1 MLSLVLWTVN
11 MAPRSCV
18 VRQCSQRRAIVPY
31 GTPNRTSLQSMDALK
46 KVKNVKD
53 VKDLKCFDCIKDIT
67 NDFNRH
73 NMVLSKHAEENVL
86 SKFFKSNNKIKSR
99 SKLQIVVIR
108 IDANENLT
116 NSKPCNHCI
125 EIMRSYGVR
134 KVTYS
139 TKEGTCITES
149 INIIS
154 GHISS
159 GYRSIGIVKDILSII
174 SKDDLT

>member
-1 MLSLVLWTVN
+1 
-11 MAPRSCV
+11 
-18 VRQCSQRRAIVPY
+18 
-31 GTPNRTSLQSMDALK
+31 MDALK
-46 KVKNVKD
+46 KLKSTKD
-53 VKDLKCFDCIKDIT
+53 IKDFKCLDCIKDIS

-86 SKFFKSNNKIKSR
+86 SKFFKSNSKIKSR
-99 SKLQIVVIR
+99 SKLQIIVIR

-139 TKEGTCITES
+139 TKEGICVTES

-159 GYRSIGIVKDILSII
+159 GYRSIEIVKGILLNI
-174 SKDDLT
+174 SKDDIT